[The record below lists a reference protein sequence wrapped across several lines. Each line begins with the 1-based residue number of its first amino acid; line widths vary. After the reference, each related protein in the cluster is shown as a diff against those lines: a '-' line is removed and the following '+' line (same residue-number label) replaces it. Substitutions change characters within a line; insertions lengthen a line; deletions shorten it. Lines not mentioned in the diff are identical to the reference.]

1 MSCEAGSDRD
11 AGAHGFPNANL
22 LVLDTTKTAMNA
34 APEVT
39 KDQFASPTMFDQQ
52 SHKVDAY
59 WKMHLSS
66 KANNGTNG

>member
-1 MSCEAGSDRD
+1 
-11 AGAHGFPNANL
+11 
-22 LVLDTTKTAMNA
+22 VLDTTKTAMDA